1 VAIDN
6 VNKSLFYKENIGG
19 LKKMVLS
26 LMRKHAQSWIIK
38 FLIGIIVVVFVLY
51 FGYSFNTD
59 DGVKVAEVN
68 GDAIG
73 RVEYEKA
80 YNDMLTSFQNQYKSF
95 WNDKLVEAFDL
106 KNRALEGLI
115 EQKLISQEA
124 EKLGLTVTKSEI
136 QQKILEIPAFLTDG
150 RFDEERY
157 RALLTNNRTT
167 PETFEKEYTKE
178 LLQQKVAQFLTTFI
192 VPSSQDVLDE
202 YRYANEKVK
211 IGFVKFTPDEFKTSV
226 TTDKDALDTFFN
238 EKKEGY
244 RVPEKIKIAYIKIGA
259 EKFMD
264 QVTLEEDDLKAY
276 YEDNIDMFTQQKQVK
291 ASHILFK
298 TAPEATGEE
307 VKKIEEKA
315 TSVLERAKKGED
327 FAALATEFSE
337 DSSKSKGGDLGYF
350 TEGKMVKEFEDAAF
364 KLEPGQISELVKTN
378 YGFHIIKVEDK
389 KERSVKTYDEVKG
402 QIDTIL
408 RRIKSID
415 MADERA
421 RSLLDQMPYDV
432 ELEKYAQEN
441 NEQYITTDYFSQA
454 EPAPVI
460 MNNTKLAET
469 LFTLAKGELTEI
481 IEQNNE
487 FYIMQVIDKKES
499 YVPKLEEVYG
509 AVEADYVDSMA
520 LKAAKAAAE
529 AYLKTL
535 KETGKW
541 EELAA
546 EKGKA
551 IDSTDYFT
559 REGSPEKIGP
569 AQGLNEAA
577 FNLTQDK
584 PFPETVFE
592 NQTGAYVIRWEE
604 RQGIDEAKFNEEKES
619 YTEKVI
625 NRKRQEAIR
634 DWIARL
640 KAKAKIDLSYFERV
654 R

>member
-1 VAIDN
+1 
-6 VNKSLFYKENIGG
+6 
-19 LKKMVLS
+19 
-26 LMRKHAQSWIIK
+26 
-38 FLIGIIVVVFVLY
+38 
-51 FGYSFNTD
+51 
-59 DGVKVAEVN
+59 
-68 GDAIG
+68 
-73 RVEYEKA
+73 
-80 YNDMLTSFQNQYKSF
+80 
-95 WNDKLVEAFDL
+95 
-106 KNRALEGLI
+106 
-115 EQKLISQEA
+115 
-124 EKLGLTVTKSEI
+124 
-136 QQKILEIPAFLTDG
+136 
-150 RFDEERY
+150 
-157 RALLTNNRTT
+157 
-167 PETFEKEYTKE
+167 
-178 LLQQKVAQFLTTFI
+178 
-192 VPSSQDVLDE
+192 
-202 YRYANEKVK
+202 
-211 IGFVKFTPDEFKTSV
+211 
-226 TTDKDALDTFFN
+226 
-238 EKKEGY
+238 
-244 RVPEKIKIAYIKIGA
+244 
-259 EKFMD
+259 
-264 QVTLEEDDLKAY
+264 
-276 YEDNIDMFTQQKQVK
+276 
-291 ASHILFK
+291 
-298 TAPEATGEE
+298 
-307 VKKIEEKA
+307 
-315 TSVLERAKKGED
+315 
-327 FAALATEFSE
+327 
-337 DSSKSKGGDLGYF
+337 
-350 TEGKMVKEFEDAAF
+350 MVKEFEDAAF

-559 REGSPEKIGP
+559 REGSPEKI
-569 AQGLNEAA
+569 EAA

>member
-1 VAIDN
+1 
-6 VNKSLFYKENIGG
+6 
-19 LKKMVLS
+19 MVLS

-569 AQGLNEAA
+569 AQELNEAA

>member
-1 VAIDN
+1 
-6 VNKSLFYKENIGG
+6 
-19 LKKMVLS
+19 MVLS